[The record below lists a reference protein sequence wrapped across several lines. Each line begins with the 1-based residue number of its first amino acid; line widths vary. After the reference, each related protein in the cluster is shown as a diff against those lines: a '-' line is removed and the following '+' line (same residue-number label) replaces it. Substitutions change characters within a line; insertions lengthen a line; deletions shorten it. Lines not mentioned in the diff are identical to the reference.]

1 MSAIAREKPSDV
13 AQAPPPVNSTNNASS
28 PSEGR
33 LVGDVLRWKR
43 RALLLVW
50 IGQAWNLIEASVGL
64 ATGVATSSTALIAF
78 GFDSVI
84 ELAAGGILIW
94 HLQRELSGREIRED
108 AEHRAH
114 QLVGATFLLLA
125 AFVVV
130 HAALA
135 LTVVLPE
142 AQPSYVGIALILAS
156 AVIMT
161 VLYVMKSD
169 LARKL
174 GSPALRMEARQA
186 LYCDLGDVP
195 VIVGLIASL
204 ALGWWWADPLVA
216 LAIVPLLLREAREG
230 LGGNAC
236 GDACG

>member
-1 MSAIAREKPSDV
+1 MSTLASQPVADATGEGAR
-13 AQAPPPVNSTNNASS
+13 PP
-28 PSEGR
+28 G
-33 LVGDVLRWKR
+33 LFGDKLKWKR

-50 IGQAWNLIEASVGL
+50 IGQVWNIVEAGVGL

-84 ELAAGGILIW
+84 ELAAGAILIW
-94 HLQRELSGREIRED
+94 HLQRELAGSEIRED

-114 QLVGATFLLLA
+114 QLVGVTFLLLA

-130 HAALA
+130 HAAFA
-135 LTVVLPE
+135 LTGVLPE
-142 AQPSYVGIALILAS
+142 AQPSYIGIALILAS
-156 AVIMT
+156 AAIMT
-161 VLYVMKSD
+161 ALYFMKSD

-174 GSPALRMEARQA
+174 QSPALRMEARQA

-195 VIVGLIASL
+195 VIIGLVASL
-204 ALGWWWADPLVA
+204 AFGWWWADPLVA

-230 LGGNAC
+230 LGGSGC
-236 GDACG
+236 GDSCG